1 MLNAGD
7 RLVEVPDGWVS
18 DSYSISGVKWLVIY
32 SPEKGIKKLYIKD
45 VFVCETETD
54 IFYFQQDEGS
64 VKVVRHLRRGFYEL
78 EIIRSGV
85 SLLSGKPKSSSI
97 KEVKG
102 KVMVAG
108 YMMFAIWMYV
118 SFRGAVGF

>member
-1 MLNAGD
+1 M
-7 RLVEVPDGWVS
+7 
-18 DSYSISGVKWLVIY
+18 IY

-64 VKVVRHLRRGFYEL
+64 VKVVSHLRRGFYEL

>member
-1 MLNAGD
+1 VLNGGD

-45 VFVCETETD
+45 VFVCETEAD
-54 IFYFQQDEGS
+54 IFYFQQDEGP
-64 VKVVRHLRRGFYEL
+64 VKVVKHLRRGFYEL

-97 KEVKG
+97 KGMKG

-118 SFRGAVGF
+118 SFRDTVGF